1 MVAKAHQVFSSYFK
15 ELLED
20 YNLTPS
26 QFGTLAF
33 LWHNDGASQVQL
45 GQKMRKDRTTIS
57 GIIDRLEK
65 EQLVQRKEDPMD
77 RRAHLIYLTPKALAI
92 RGRLEELAIKANK
105 DVTSMLSEQERAALG
120 VILKKIIDG
129 SKYEF

>member
-1 MVAKAHQVFSSYFK
+1 MVAKAHQVFSSHFK

-45 GQKMRKDRTTIS
+45 GNKMRKDRTTIS

-65 EQLVQRKEDPMD
+65 EQLVQRKEDPTD
-77 RRAHLIYLTPKALAI
+77 RRAHLIYLTPKALTI
-92 RGRLEELAIKANK
+92 RERLEDLATQANM
-105 DVTSMLSEQERAALG
+105 DVTSMLSEKERTTLRE
-120 VILKKIIDG
+120 ILKKIIEG
-129 SKYEF
+129 SKCEF